1 MKTTV
6 KYNSNISKIL
16 RGQTK
21 GYHDWYIKEIMQN
34 SDNYII
40 EEKYKIGQKLNY
52 NGVTWKI
59 TDVQPGFLRIESI
72 TKSVQGQKTI
82 YKIN

>member
-1 MKTTV
+1 MKTT
-6 KYNSNISKIL
+6 
-16 RGQTK
+16 
-21 GYHDWYIKEIMQN
+21 
-34 SDNYII
+34 
-40 EEKYKIGQKLNY
+40 EKYQIGKKLNH